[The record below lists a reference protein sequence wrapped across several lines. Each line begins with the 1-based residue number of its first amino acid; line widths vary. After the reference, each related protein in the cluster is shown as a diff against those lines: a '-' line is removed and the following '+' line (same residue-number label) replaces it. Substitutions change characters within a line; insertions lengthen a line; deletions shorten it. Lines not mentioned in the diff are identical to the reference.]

1 MPETSRNKKDLMRDY
16 ARYSGLGIQMAV
28 SLAVP
33 LYLGWWLDERY
44 GSSPWGILVGIFLGL
59 FSIFSLL
66 YKLTIQSGK
75 KK

>member
-1 MPETSRNKKDLMRDY
+1 MRDY